1 MSPKK
6 KSIPFVTAGSDCKYS
21 LSISVSEPSVKI
33 FSQYK
38 LGARASQC
46 VWGPGHA
53 QCSAPQMDYHQS
65 KWQDC
70 MDADRRPIRR
80 CTIGGHR
87 HWRIIILNG
96 RIAWMLIEGPSV
108 GVP

>member
-1 MSPKK
+1 MDADRRPISQRT
-6 KSIPFVTAGSDCKYS
+6 IGGHRHYI
-21 LSISVSEPSVKI
+21 SISLNCRIAWMLIKGPSVGV
-33 FSQYK
+33 YH
-38 LGARASQC
+38 R
-46 VWGPGHA
+46 W
-53 QCSAPQMDYHQS
+53 APSLAYHQS

-70 MDADRRPIRR
+70 MDVDIRPIIR

-87 HWRIIILNG
+87 HWLIVSLNG